1 MTADTWWNPMV
12 SQDMD
17 DSLRENLASQGRGRT
32 LELDADQA
40 RAENSGLSATLIE
53 DAIEEA
59 LEWARR
65 A

>member
-1 MTADTWWNPMV
+1 MV